1 MTPRSN
7 LSDFIKE
14 RCIEAAR
21 AAIGD
26 GGQMSRTR

>member
-7 LSDFIKE
+7 LSDFIKD

-21 AAIGD
+21 AAIGR
-26 GGQMSRTR
+26 GRRA